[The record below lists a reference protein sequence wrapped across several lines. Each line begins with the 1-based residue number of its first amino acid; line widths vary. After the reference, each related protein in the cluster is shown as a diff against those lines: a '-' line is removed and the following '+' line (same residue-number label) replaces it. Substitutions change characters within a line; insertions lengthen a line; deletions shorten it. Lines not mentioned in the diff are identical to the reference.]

1 MKGKTENFLLW
12 FGRTFVAIVLG
23 GILTF
28 LGTFFFTEW
37 PNLKAQVTVMDAG
50 QRMFKEDIAEIKA
63 DVKEVKS
70 GQENLMRFLVKRHRK
85 DDN

>member
-1 MKGKTENFLLW
+1 
-12 FGRTFVAIVLG
+12 
-23 GILTF
+23 
-28 LGTFFFTEW
+28 
-37 PNLKAQVTVMDAG
+37 VTVMDAG